1 MTGSSLASAASERLR
16 ELARRLNEHDG
27 FAGAVSALSRGQP
40 ATLDGIWGSACAL
53 VAAELVRTAA
63 GPLVVVCP
71 HQDDIDTFCDDFSL
85 FSPVSATRFPAW
97 ESDPGERILH
107 DEIHAD
113 RLRTLKQLIRGSH
126 EGKPPASA
134 APPAVGPD
142 GGLPRLI
149 ATSIQSLLQ
158 PTPSRERLAASSR
171 RLGVG
176 QRVDVGALLAW
187 LVQRGFHA
195 TTAVELPGEFSSRGG
210 LLDVFAT
217 DWYQPVR
224 VEFFDDVV
232 ESLRRFDVQTQR
244 SLEALDEVE
253 ITVVAPA
260 ADDRGHFAD
269 YLPPSSVFLFH

>member
-1 MTGSSLASAASERLR
+1 MTDSSLASAASERLR

-27 FAGAVSALSRGQP
+27 FAGAVSALSQGQP

-113 RLRTLKQLIRGSH
+113 RLRTLKQLIRGSG
-126 EGKPPASA
+126 EGK
-134 APPAVGPD
+134 PAVGPD

-158 PTPSRERLAASSR
+158 PTPGRERLAASSR

-176 QRVDVGALLAW
+176 QRVVG
-187 LVQRGFHA
+187 
-195 TTAVELPGEFSSRGG
+195 
-210 LLDVFAT
+210 
-217 DWYQPVR
+217 
-224 VEFFDDVV
+224 
-232 ESLRRFDVQTQR
+232 
-244 SLEALDEVE
+244 
-253 ITVVAPA
+253 
-260 ADDRGHFAD
+260 
-269 YLPPSSVFLFH
+269 